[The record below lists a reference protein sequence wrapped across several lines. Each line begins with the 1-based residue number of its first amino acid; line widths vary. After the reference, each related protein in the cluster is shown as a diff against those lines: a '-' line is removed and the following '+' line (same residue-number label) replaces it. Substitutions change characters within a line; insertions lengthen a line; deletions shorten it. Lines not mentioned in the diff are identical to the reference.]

1 MKQFFKFMFASMLG
15 FFLTFVIILFL
26 MIGVIASIATF
37 SSKDDAPVQSGSVLQ
52 LTLSTE
58 LSDRE
63 GQNPFEAFDF
73 MTMSLRKSIGLNEL
87 LNNIEKAKEDE
98 NIEGIFLDLTIVP
111 SGWSSILEVRNA
123 LKDFRESGKFI
134 ISYGEAY
141 MQSAYYLGSV
151 ADEMYL
157 HPEGAIDFRGINSEL
172 VFLKNMLD
180 KLGIDPQLVR
190 HGEYKSAGEPLF
202 REDMSPEN
210 REQIES
216 YVGSI
221 WNNVTGDIA
230 ESRGLTINH
239 LNDVADGLLTRN
251 ARMAME
257 NDMID
262 GIAYRDEI
270 LELLREKTNLEEDE
284 DVKFVSLERY
294 KRAPLPRH
302 MITPRSRDQIAVVY
316 ASGGIIDGKG
326 GENSI
331 GSIDM
336 SAAIREARKNESVKA
351 IVFRINSPGGSA
363 LASDVILREVKLAA
377 QEMPVIASMGDVAA
391 SGGYYIAC
399 AADEIIAHPN
409 TITGSIGVFGMIPNM
424 QEFFN
429 DKIGLTFDNVKTNEF
444 ADMGS
449 LTRPMRPAERQMIQ
463 GMIGDV
469 YQTFIGHVAEGRGM
483 PESVVDELGRGRVWS
498 GAEARQ
504 NGLID
509 EFGGLKFAIERAASM
524 AELEDYHIVEYPKRK
539 DFLTQIMEDFGG
551 IEERIIQRRLGD
563 NYRYYRQINDASQM
577 TGILTRMPYD
587 IYLD

>member
-37 SSKDDAPVQSGSVLQ
+37 SSKDDAPVQSGSVLR
-52 LTLSTE
+52 LSLSSE

-73 MTMSLRKSIGLNEL
+73 MSMSFRRSTGLNEL
-87 LNNIEKAKEDE
+87 LDNIEKAKEDE

-123 LKDFRESGKFI
+123 LKDFRESGKFV

-180 KLGIDPQLVR
+180 KLGIDPQVIR
-190 HGEYKSAGEPLF
+190 HGEFKSAGEPFF

-251 ARMAME
+251 AEMALE
-257 NDMID
+257 NNMID

-270 LELLREKTNLEEDE
+270 LDLLRERAGLDE
-284 DVKFVSLERY
+284 DKEVNLVSLSRY
-294 KRAPLPRH
+294 KRAPKPRH
-302 MITPRSRDQIAVVY
+302 MITPRSKDRIAVVY
-316 ASGGIIDGKG
+316 ASGGIIDGRG
-326 GENSI
+326 GETSI

-336 SAAIREARKNESVKA
+336 SAAIREARKDESVKA

-377 QEMPVIASMGDVAA
+377 AEKPVIASMGNVAA

-429 DKIGLTFDNVKTNEF
+429 EKIGLTFDNVKTNEF

-449 LTRPMRPAERQMIQ
+449 LTRPMRPAERQIIQ
-463 GMIGDV
+463 EMIGEV
-469 YQTFIGHVAEGRGM
+469 YDTFIGHVAEGRNM

-504 NGLID
+504 HGLID
-509 EFGGLKFAIERAASM
+509 EFGGLRFAIERAASM

-539 DFLTQIMEDFGG
+539 DFLTRIMEDFGG

>member
-37 SSKDDAPVQSGSVLQ
+37 SSKDDAPVQSGSVLR
-52 LTLSTE
+52 LSLSSE

-73 MTMSLRKSIGLNEL
+73 MSMSFRRSTGLNEL
-87 LNNIEKAKEDE
+87 LDNIEKAKEDD

-123 LKDFRESGKFI
+123 LKDFRGSGKFVI
-134 ISYGEAY
+134 TYGEAY

-190 HGEYKSAGEPLF
+190 HGEYKSAGEPFF

-221 WNNVTGDIA
+221 WNNITGDIA

-251 ARMAME
+251 AEMALE

-270 LELLREKTNLEEDE
+270 LDLLRERAGLDE
-284 DVKFVSLERY
+284 DKEVNLVSLSRY
-294 KRAPLPRH
+294 KRAPKPKH
-302 MITPRSRDQIAVVY
+302 MITPRSKDRIAVVY
-316 ASGGIIDGKG
+316 ASGGIIDGRG
-326 GENSI
+326 GETSI

-336 SAAIREARKNESVKA
+336 SAAIREARKDESVKA

-377 QEMPVIASMGDVAA
+377 EEKPVIASMGNVAA

-429 DKIGLTFDNVKTNEF
+429 EKIGLTFDNVKTNEF

-449 LTRPMRPAERQMIQ
+449 LTRPMRPAERQIIQ
-463 GMIGDV
+463 EMIGEV
-469 YQTFIGHVAEGRGM
+469 YDTFIGHVAEGRNM

-504 NGLID
+504 HGLID
-509 EFGGLKFAIERAASM
+509 EFGGLRFAIERAASM

-539 DFLTQIMEDFGG
+539 DFLTRIMEDFGG

-563 NYRYYRQINDASQM
+563 NYRYYKQINDASQM

>member
-37 SSKDDAPVQSGSVLQ
+37 SSKDDAPVQSGSVLR
-52 LTLSTE
+52 LSLSSE

-73 MTMSLRKSIGLNEL
+73 MSMSFRRSTGLNEL
-87 LNNIEKAKEDE
+87 LDNIEKAKEDE
-98 NIEGIFLDLTIVP
+98 DIEGIFLDLTIVP

-123 LKDFRESGKFI
+123 LKDFRESGKFV

-180 KLGIDPQLVR
+180 KLGIDPQVIR
-190 HGEYKSAGEPLF
+190 HGEFKSAGEPFF

-251 ARMAME
+251 AEMALE
-257 NDMID
+257 NNMID

-270 LELLREKTNLEEDE
+270 LDLLRERAGLDE
-284 DVKFVSLERY
+284 DKEVNLVSLSRY
-294 KRAPLPRH
+294 KRAPKPRH
-302 MITPRSRDQIAVVY
+302 MITPRSKDRIAVVY
-316 ASGGIIDGKG
+316 ASGGIIDGRG
-326 GENSI
+326 GETSI

-336 SAAIREARKNESVKA
+336 SAAIREARKDESVKA

-377 QEMPVIASMGDVAA
+377 AEKPVIASMGNVAA

-429 DKIGLTFDNVKTNEF
+429 EKIGLTFDNVKTNEF

-449 LTRPMRPAERQMIQ
+449 LTRPMRPAERQIIQ
-463 GMIGDV
+463 EMIGEV
-469 YQTFIGHVAEGRGM
+469 YDTFIGHVAEGRNM

-504 NGLID
+504 HGLID
-509 EFGGLKFAIERAASM
+509 EFGGLRFAIERAASM

-539 DFLTQIMEDFGG
+539 DFLTRIMEDFGG